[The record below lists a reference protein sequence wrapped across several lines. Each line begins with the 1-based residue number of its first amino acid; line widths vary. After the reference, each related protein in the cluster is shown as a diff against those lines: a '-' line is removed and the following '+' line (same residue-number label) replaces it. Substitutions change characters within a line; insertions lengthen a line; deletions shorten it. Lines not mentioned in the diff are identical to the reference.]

1 MTDQYPPMTDPV
13 SPDEARRILAQFES
27 LDRESLGHLAYGF
40 ACSIGS
46 LATSGRL
53 PPSGPT
59 AEARQAALRLLDA
72 AMQSMDDSA
81 AFPQK
86 AVFVA

>member
-13 SPDEARRILAQFES
+13 SPDEARRIMAQFES
-27 LDRESLGHLAYGF
+27 LDAESLSRLAYGF

-46 LATSGRL
+46 LATDGQL
-53 PPSGPT
+53 PPSGPSS
-59 AEARQAALRLLDA
+59 EARQAALRLLDA
-72 AMQSMDDSA
+72 AMRSMDGGA
-81 AFPQK
+81 LIQRK